1 MNGVCHFFTITLD
14 QRLQFFDFLGCD
26 LSLDIT
32 IDAINDR
39 QHPDNKIDF
48 THHNLAMV
56 TQLDGEQ
63 YQESNQSMSIETV
76 NIRNICRTGAGAR
89 PDTGIAGL
97 TAAIIAGQC

>member
-1 MNGVCHFFTITLD
+1 MEFAIFSPLRSINACNFSIFSGAT
-14 QRLQFFDFLGCD
+14 FLGCD

-63 YQESNQSMSIETV
+63 YQESNQSLSIETF
-76 NIRNICRTGAGAR
+76 NIRNICRTR
-89 PDTGIAGL
+89 PGQGL
-97 TAAIIAGQC
+97 IQA